1 MDQLAVAI
9 ALRPLLWHLIHD
21 DIGARDAVLNA
32 SRYVLIV
39 LGILRWI
46 VPCVPFVIRA
56 GLLV

>member
-46 VPCVPFVIRA
+46 VPCVPFV
-56 GLLV
+56 